1 MWTKAGRFL
10 GITPGAMWWSAVPQ
24 ERWPDD
30 PDWRETLQ
38 QHWHPDYGDRRQE
51 IVFMGIHMDQAAI
64 TQALDGALLTDD
76 ELALGW
82 AGWRRLPDPFGWQ

>member
-1 MWTKAGRFL
+1 
-10 GITPGAMWWSAVPQ
+10 VPQ

-30 PDWRETLQ
+30 PTWRENLQ
-38 QHWHPDYGDRRQE
+38 QVWHPDYGDRRHE

-64 TQALDGALLTDD
+64 TQALDAALLTDD

-82 AGWRRLPDPFGWQ
+82 EGWRSLPDPFGWQ